1 MGGGMISTVIG
12 LVAAVVMC
20 IATFF
25 VIRGRGFERQFFA
38 GFLLLLP
45 LFYMGFALLI
55 PDISIMGLEL
65 AAAWLVRHWSR
76 SVV

>member
-1 MGGGMISTVIG
+1 MISTVIG